1 MKENRLTQSQLL
13 IMKCVWDHGE
23 DISYQEL
30 MSVLAKRFDRDYH
43 RSTLVTFL
51 QQMEDKGYIT
61 THREGHFAYVH
72 ALVSEEEF
80 QKERAREE
88 TNFWFHGKASD
99 FLAAFYKSGGIPAE
113 DAETIRRYLDEW
125 GH

>member
-1 MKENRLTQSQLL
+1 MGENKLTHSQLL

-30 MSVLAKRFDRDYH
+30 MGVLAKRFGKDYH

-61 THREGHFAYVH
+61 TYRKGHFAYVH
-72 ALVSEEEF
+72 ALMPEEDF
-80 QKERAREE
+80 QKEHAREE
-88 TNFWFHGKASD
+88 TEFWFRGKASA
-99 FLAAFYKSGGIPAE
+99 FLAALYESGGLPAE
-113 DAETIRRYLDEW
+113 DGEKIRRLLDEW
-125 GH
+125 NY